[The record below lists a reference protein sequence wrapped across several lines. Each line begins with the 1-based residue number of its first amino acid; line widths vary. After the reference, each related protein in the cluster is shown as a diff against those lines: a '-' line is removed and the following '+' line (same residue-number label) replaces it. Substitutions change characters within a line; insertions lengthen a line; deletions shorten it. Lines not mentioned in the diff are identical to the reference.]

1 MIDLLRKL
9 SEACG
14 ISGFEEQV
22 RDVIKDELNGKVD
35 EMETDIMG
43 NLITTHNGADD
54 KPSVM
59 LASHMD
65 EIGLMVSYIDD
76 EGFLRFVKIGGINDQ
91 MLLNQEV
98 YVQTEEGEIPGI
110 IGSKPPHITSA
121 AEAKKIISY
130 KDMFIDIGAKN
141 REQAEELVS
150 IGDPIVFHTDFKE
163 CLNDLVMGKALDNRV
178 GCAVMVEVMK
188 QVQDCDAT
196 VYGVGTVQ
204 EEVGLKGA
212 KTSAFKLN
220 PDMAIALD
228 VTIAGDH
235 PGVKPEDASVV
246 AGKGPVISLA
256 DASGRGLITHPM
268 MKKLLIK
275 AAEDAGIE
283 YQVEVGDGGTTDAT
297 AIHLTREGIPTATL
311 SSASRYIHT
320 PTSVVNVK
328 DVEDTVKLI
337 VAFLNN
343 L

>member
-1 MIDLLRKL
+1 MKELLKKL
-9 SEACG
+9 SESCG
-14 ISGFEEQV
+14 ISGIEENV
-22 RDVIKDELNGKVD
+22 REIIKDELDGKVD
-35 EMETDIMG
+35 SMETDIMG
-43 NLITTHNGADD
+43 NVITTHKGVEG

-76 EGFLRFVKIGGINDQ
+76 EGFIRFVKIGGINDQ
-91 MLLNQEV
+91 MLLNQQV
-98 YVQTEEGEIPGI
+98 YIQTEDGEVPGV

-121 AEAKKIISY
+121 EEAKKIIPY
-130 KDMFIDIGAKN
+130 QNMFIDIGANSK
-141 REQAEELVS
+141 EQAEELVS
-150 IGDPIVFHTDFKE
+150 VGDAIVFHTEFRE

-188 QVQDCDAT
+188 QLDDVDAT

-228 VTIAGDH
+228 VTISGDH
-235 PGVKPEDASVV
+235 PGVKPEDASVK

-268 MKKLLIK
+268 MKKLLIE
-275 AAEDAGIE
+275 AAEAADIE

-297 AIHLTREGIPTATL
+297 AIHLTREGIATATL

-320 PTSVVNVK
+320 PTSVVNMK

-337 VAFLNN
+337 VEFLKR

>member
-1 MIDLLRKL
+1 MKELLKKL
-9 SEACG
+9 SESCG
-14 ISGFEEQV
+14 ISGFEENV
-22 RDVIKDELNGKVD
+22 REIIKDELDGQVD
-35 EMETDIMG
+35 SMETDIMG
-43 NLITTHNGADD
+43 NVIATHKGAEG

-76 EGFLRFVKIGGINDQ
+76 DGFIRFVKIGGINDQ
-91 MLLNQEV
+91 MLLNQQV
-98 YVQTEEGEIPGI
+98 YIQTEDGEVPGV

-121 AEAKKIISY
+121 EEAKKIIPY
-130 KDMFIDIGAKN
+130 QNMFIDIGAN
-141 REQAEELVS
+141 SREQAEDLVS
-150 IGDPIVFHTDFKE
+150 VGDAIVFHTPFRE

-188 QVQDCDAT
+188 QLDDVDAT

-235 PGVKPEDASVV
+235 PGVKPEDASVK

-268 MKKLLIK
+268 MKKLLIE
-275 AAEDAGIE
+275 AAEAADID

-297 AIHLTREGIPTATL
+297 AIHLTREGIATATL

-320 PTSVVNVK
+320 PTSVVNMK
-328 DVEDTVKLI
+328 DVENTVKLI
-337 VAFLNN
+337 VEFLKR

>member
-1 MIDLLRKL
+1 MKELLKKL
-9 SEACG
+9 SESCG
-14 ISGFEEQV
+14 ISGFEENV
-22 RDVIKDELNGKVD
+22 REIIKDELDGKVD
-35 EMETDIMG
+35 SMETDIMG
-43 NLITTHNGADD
+43 NVITTHKGVEG

-76 EGFLRFVKIGGINDQ
+76 EGFIRFVKIGGINDQ
-91 MLLNQEV
+91 MLLNQQV
-98 YVQTEEGEIPGI
+98 YIQTEDGEVPGV

-121 AEAKKIISY
+121 EEAKKIIPY
-130 KDMFIDIGAKN
+130 QNMFIDIGANSK
-141 REQAEELVS
+141 EQAEELVS
-150 IGDPIVFHTDFKE
+150 VGDAIVFHTEFRE

-188 QVQDCDAT
+188 QLDDVDAT

-228 VTIAGDH
+228 VTISGDH
-235 PGVKPEDASVV
+235 PGVKPEDASVK

-268 MKKLLIK
+268 MKKLLIE
-275 AAEDAGIE
+275 AAEAADIE
-283 YQVEVGDGGTTDAT
+283 YQVEVGDGGKQMLQQSILHVKVLQQLHFQVHQDTYT
-297 AIHLTREGIPTATL
+297 HLQVL
-311 SSASRYIHT
+311 
-320 PTSVVNVK
+320 
-328 DVEDTVKLI
+328 
-337 VAFLNN
+337 
-343 L
+343 

>member
-1 MIDLLRKL
+1 MMVDLLRKL

-14 ISGFEEQV
+14 ISGYEEQV
-22 RDVIKDELNGKVD
+22 RDIIKDELEGNVD
-35 EMETDIMG
+35 SIETDVMG
-43 NLITTHNGADD
+43 NLISTHEGIEG

-98 YVQTEEGEIPGI
+98 YVQTPEGEIPGI

-130 KDMFIDIGAKN
+130 KDMFIDIGANSK
-141 REQAEELVS
+141 EQAEELVS
-150 IGDPIVFHTDFKE
+150 VGDPIVFHTDFEE

-188 QVQDCDAT
+188 QTDCDAT

-235 PGVKPEDASVV
+235 PGVKPEDAPVK
-246 AGKGPVISLA
+246 AGKGPVISFA
-256 DASGRGLITHPM
+256 DASGRGLLTHPM
-268 MKKLLIK
+268 MKKLLVE
-275 AAEDAGIE
+275 AAEAADIP
-283 YQVEVGDGGTTDAT
+283 YQIEVGDGGTTDAT
-297 AIHLTREGIPTATL
+297 AIHLTREGIATATL
-311 SSASRYIHT
+311 SSGSRYIHT
-320 PTSVVNVK
+320 PISVVSMK

-337 VAFLNN
+337 LEFLKR